1 MEAAMKAHHLSA
13 ASLAVLL
20 VSTMPSLADS
30 RTEKYRSN
38 GCEIERRFDSNGKS
52 ETKVDCKPRLDRVRG
67 GSGKEEFRYGGCEI
81 KREWKEDGEYKEE
94 VKCR

>member
-1 MEAAMKAHHLSA
+1 MKVHHLSA

-20 VSTMPSLADS
+20 MSVLPSLADS

-38 GCEIERRFDSNGKS
+38 GCEIERKLERDGKV
-52 ETKVDCKPRLDRVRG
+52 ETKVDCKPGYSRARI
-67 GSGKEEFRYGGCEI
+67 GSGKEEFRYGGCKI